1 MGEVSGELA
10 GRGGAGRGPT
20 VRLPP
25 RRLSFAGRTVDL
37 GEIATRLGRYPVVT
51 LTGAGGIGKTALAV
65 ETAWIEL
72 TAGRADPAR
81 YVDLVPCRT
90 DEQVVAAL
98 VEGVGIRGAGAAAGL
113 DAVAEAVSGRRSLL
127 VLDNCEHVLE
137 SARRACDQLA
147 GRATDLRIL
156 VTSRI
161 PLDIGSECVWRVQ
174 PMAVPGETGDG
185 PPVLLICGTGQPAD
199 LWFAQVT
206 DLAAAGHTVITFD
219 NRGCGRSEA
228 PPAPYR
234 VADMAADTA
243 ALIEHLGLGP
253 CDIIGYSLGGY
264 IAQELAVTRADLVR
278 RLVLLAGA
286 GPAPA
291 YAVAR
296 ARAAVDLAC
305 ALDPPPPSF
314 DVADLLLS
322 LHPMAQL
329 QDDDDAVKITI
340 SLIEA
345 AEPWTNPGRL
355 GQYQADLAW
364 LEDSSHLDR
373 LDRIKS
379 PCLAMA
385 FEHDCWFPPR
395 AVREAAE
402 RIPGCRYAELPGLG
416 HGAPLLAA
424 GQVNPILTE
433 FLA

>member
-1 MGEVSGELA
+1 MPNA
-10 GRGGAGRGPT
+10 T
-20 VRLPP
+20 VN
-25 RRLSFAGRTVDL
+25 
-37 GEIATRLGRYPVVT
+37 
-51 LTGAGGIGKTALAV
+51 GISIDYSTA
-65 ETAWIEL
+65 
-72 TAGRADPAR
+72 
-81 YVDLVPCRT
+81 
-90 DEQVVAAL
+90 
-98 VEGVGIRGAGAAAGL
+98 
-113 DAVAEAVSGRRSLL
+113 
-127 VLDNCEHVLE
+127 
-137 SARRACDQLA
+137 
-147 GRATDLRIL
+147 
-156 VTSRI
+156 
-161 PLDIGSECVWRVQ
+161 
-174 PMAVPGETGDG
+174 GDG

-199 LWFAQVT
+199 LWFAQVA
-206 DLAAAGHTVITFD
+206 DLTAAGHTVITFD

-228 PPAPYR
+228 PPAPYL

-243 ALIEHLGLGP
+243 GLIEHLGFGP

-296 ARAAVDLAC
+296 ARAAADLAR

-322 LHPMAQL
+322 LHPMVQL

-345 AEPWTNPGRL
+345 GPPWTNPGRL

-364 LEDSSHLDR
+364 LEDGSHLDR
-373 LDRIKS
+373 LDRIAS

-424 GQVNPILTE
+424 DQVNPILVE
-433 FLA
+433 FLGTVH

>member
-1 MGEVSGELA
+1 VIPHLGDVLPA
-10 GRGGAGRGPT
+10 G
-20 VRLPP
+20 PP
-25 RRLSFAGRTVDL
+25 
-37 GEIATRLGRYPVVT
+37 
-51 LTGAGGIGKTALAV
+51 
-65 ETAWIEL
+65 
-72 TAGRADPAR
+72 
-81 YVDLVPCRT
+81 
-90 DEQVVAAL
+90 
-98 VEGVGIRGAGAAAGL
+98 
-113 DAVAEAVSGRRSLL
+113 DAVFMPNAIVNGITIDYSTA
-127 VLDNCEHVLE
+127 
-137 SARRACDQLA
+137 
-147 GRATDLRIL
+147 
-156 VTSRI
+156 
-161 PLDIGSECVWRVQ
+161 
-174 PMAVPGETGDG
+174 GDG

-228 PPAPYR
+228 PPAPYS
-234 VADMAADTA
+234 VTGMAADTA

-253 CDIIGYSLGGY
+253 CDVIGYSLGGY

-296 ARAAVDLAC
+296 ARAAVDLAR
-305 ALDPPPPSF
+305 ALDPLPPSF

-329 QDDDDAVKITI
+329 QNDDDAVKVTI

-345 AEPWTNPGRL
+345 AEQWANPGRL

-364 LEDSSHLDR
+364 LEDSGHLDR

-395 AVREAAE
+395 AVRAAAE
-402 RIPGCRYAELPGLG
+402 RIPSCQYTELPGLG

-424 GQVNPILTE
+424 GQVNSILAA
-433 FLA
+433 FLD

>member
-1 MGEVSGELA
+1 MPKAIVN
-10 GRGGAGRGPT
+10 
-20 VRLPP
+20 
-25 RRLSFAGRTVDL
+25 
-37 GEIATRLGRYPVVT
+37 
-51 LTGAGGIGKTALAV
+51 GISIDYSTA
-65 ETAWIEL
+65 
-72 TAGRADPAR
+72 
-81 YVDLVPCRT
+81 
-90 DEQVVAAL
+90 
-98 VEGVGIRGAGAAAGL
+98 
-113 DAVAEAVSGRRSLL
+113 
-127 VLDNCEHVLE
+127 
-137 SARRACDQLA
+137 
-147 GRATDLRIL
+147 
-156 VTSRI
+156 
-161 PLDIGSECVWRVQ
+161 
-174 PMAVPGETGDG
+174 GDG

-219 NRGCGRSEA
+219 NRGCGRSAA
-228 PPAPYR
+228 PPAPYL

-243 ALIEHLGLGP
+243 ALIEYLGLGP

-296 ARAAVDLAC
+296 SR
-305 ALDPPPPSF
+305 
-314 DVADLLLS
+314 
-322 LHPMAQL
+322 
-329 QDDDDAVKITI
+329 DDAVKATI

-345 AEPWTNPGRL
+345 AGLWTNPGRL

-364 LEDSSHLDR
+364 LEDSSPVDR
-373 LDRIKS
+373 LELIKV

-395 AVREAAE
+395 AVRQAAE
-402 RIPGCRYAELPGLG
+402 RIPGCQYVELTGLG

-424 GQVNPILTE
+424 DQVNPILAE

>member
-1 MGEVSGELA
+1 MPNA
-10 GRGGAGRGPT
+10 T
-20 VRLPP
+20 VN
-25 RRLSFAGRTVDL
+25 GITIDY
-37 GEIATRLGRYPVVT
+37 AT
-51 LTGAGGIGKTALAV
+51 A
-65 ETAWIEL
+65 
-72 TAGRADPAR
+72 
-81 YVDLVPCRT
+81 
-90 DEQVVAAL
+90 
-98 VEGVGIRGAGAAAGL
+98 
-113 DAVAEAVSGRRSLL
+113 
-127 VLDNCEHVLE
+127 
-137 SARRACDQLA
+137 
-147 GRATDLRIL
+147 
-156 VTSRI
+156 
-161 PLDIGSECVWRVQ
+161 
-174 PMAVPGETGDG
+174 GDG

-199 LWFAQVT
+199 LWFAQVA
-206 DLAAAGHTVITFD
+206 DLTAAGHTVITFD

-243 ALIEHLGLGP
+243 ALIEYLGLGP

-296 ARAAVDLAC
+296 AHAAVDLAS

-322 LHPMAQL
+322 LHSMAQL

-345 AEPWTNPGRL
+345 GAPWTNPGRL

-364 LEDSSHLDR
+364 LEDSSSLDR
-373 LDRIKS
+373 LSRIES

-395 AVREAAE
+395 AVRQAAE
-402 RIPGCRYAELPGLG
+402 RIPGCQYTELPGLG

-424 GQVNPILTE
+424 GQVNPILAE
-433 FLA
+433 FLGTGQGVGHTGSAHG